1 MPLSIP
7 PARMP
12 QPGELMFLL
21 PEMILALWGVLV
33 LVVDLT
39 VLRRQPEATRRRL
52 LGAMA
57 LTGSLV
63 SALACV
69 LSMRAEFPV
78 LGRTIPGLLGQYG
91 MSFDLSIF
99 AGTLSGDSSTVWLN
113 LALSLLLALAVG
125 VAMSGAFTDQ
135 LGEFYALMLW
145 STVGMMVLAA
155 SEELLTLFLALETMT
170 ICLYLLTAFEKSRR
184 RSAEGGLKYFVYGSV
199 ASALFLFGL
208 SLIYGLTGSTRLSA
222 IRQALAF
229 ESGSVI
235 QGLNANVAGASAV
248 VLILVGFGFKIAA
261 APFHQWAPDAYEGAP
276 AAVGSWIGSGS
287 KLASF
292 VALAKVLVLGLGV
305 WSCPPGDISGPG
317 WIGLIGVL
325 AALSMTYGNLA
336 ALAQRNLKRL
346 LGYSSIAHA
355 GYLLVGVVALAV
367 STGRASAAGALL
379 YYLVTYSA
387 ATIGAFAL
395 AAWMVTET
403 GSDEIDDLNGLGW
416 KHPFLAV
423 CLTLLMLSLI
433 GLPPLA
439 GFVGKLAM
447 FMHALNTVERE
458 RSALIGLVA
467 LGFFNSV
474 ISAFYYVKILRAMF
488 LRPPARP
495 GRRPVP
501 TGVVWGIVVPAIVV
515 LGFGLW
521 PRTLL
526 GPMQT
531 AAVSMLTPGL
541 LTAPAEDPLRPPSG
555 DQTDDLA
562 SQRFERLAHSW
573 RSEKGDRHPAATVS
587 SPKGR
592 FPGPG
597 ASPRFPALCATRT
610 KTAVG
615 P

>member
-1 MPLSIP
+1 MPPSIP

-39 VLRRQPEATRRRL
+39 VLRRQPEATRRKL

-63 SALACV
+63 SGLACV
-69 LSMRAEFPV
+69 LSMRAEYPV

-113 LALSLLLALAVG
+113 LVLSLLLALAVG

-135 LGEFYALMLW
+135 VGEFYALMLW

-235 QGLNANVAGASAV
+235 QGLNANAAGASAV
-248 VLILVGFGFKIAA
+248 VLLLTGFGFKIAA
-261 APFHQWAPDAYEGAP
+261 APFHQWAPEAYEGAP

-317 WIGLIGVL
+317 WIGLIGVI
-325 AALSMTYGNLA
+325 AA
-336 ALAQRNLKRL
+336 
-346 LGYSSIAHA
+346 
-355 GYLLVGVVALAV
+355 
-367 STGRASAAGALL
+367 
-379 YYLVTYSA
+379 
-387 ATIGAFAL
+387 
-395 AAWMVTET
+395 
-403 GSDEIDDLNGLGW
+403 
-416 KHPFLAV
+416 
-423 CLTLLMLSLI
+423 
-433 GLPPLA
+433 
-439 GFVGKLAM
+439 
-447 FMHALNTVERE
+447 
-458 RSALIGLVA
+458 
-467 LGFFNSV
+467 
-474 ISAFYYVKILRAMF
+474 IS
-488 LRPPARP
+488 
-495 GRRPVP
+495 
-501 TGVVWGIVVPAIVV
+501 
-515 LGFGLW
+515 
-521 PRTLL
+521 
-526 GPMQT
+526 
-531 AAVSMLTPGL
+531 
-541 LTAPAEDPLRPPSG
+541 
-555 DQTDDLA
+555 
-562 SQRFERLAHSW
+562 
-573 RSEKGDRHPAATVS
+573 
-587 SPKGR
+587 
-592 FPGPG
+592 
-597 ASPRFPALCATRT
+597 
-610 KTAVG
+610 
-615 P
+615 